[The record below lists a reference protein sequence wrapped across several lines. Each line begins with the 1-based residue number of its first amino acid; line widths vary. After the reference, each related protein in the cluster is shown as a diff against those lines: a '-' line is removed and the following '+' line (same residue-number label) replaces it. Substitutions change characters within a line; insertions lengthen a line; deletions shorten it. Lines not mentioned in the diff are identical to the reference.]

1 MENNY
6 IIEDFRINTET
17 EFFTDGEIRTYPA
30 QCEGSLQILC
40 GIAQSVTVRGKMQ
53 IFDSGDFR
61 FSPSVS
67 TSTPRFETIYASKH
81 AELRE
86 TKKSLVCV
94 IRIPKHW
101 DLKRILAVHYETF
114 LSVHSF
120 IKNIKKRRL

>member
-1 MENNY
+1 MDNNI
-6 IIEDFRINTET
+6 IIERIRINTET
-17 EFFTDGEIRTYPA
+17 EFSTDGEIKTFPA
-30 QCEGSLQILC
+30 ACEGSLQILC
-40 GIAQSVTVRGKMQ
+40 GIADSVTVRGRMQ
-53 IFDSGDFR
+53 IYDGGEFHFK
-61 FSPSVS
+61 PSVC

-114 LSVHSF
+114 LNVHSF
-120 IKNIKKRRL
+120 IKSIKKRRL